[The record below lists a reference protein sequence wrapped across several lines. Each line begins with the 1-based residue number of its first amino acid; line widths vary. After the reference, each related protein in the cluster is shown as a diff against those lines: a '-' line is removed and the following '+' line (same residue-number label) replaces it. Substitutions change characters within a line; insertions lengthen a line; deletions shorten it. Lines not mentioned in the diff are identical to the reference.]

1 MPRTFLSDREHDTGP
16 PSPPPPPRRPPP
28 PPPPSPPPPPTPP
41 PTRLAPPPLP
51 KFHPSYLPPGLHHV
65 TTKAANPKKRKGKG
79 EARRIQP
86 LPCRTVPARVPSF
99 VPGPASPRLV
109 YPANTPSSPRE
120 QQPGGLGDGTGVC
133 CYLKQYSSAPSLAP
147 WSPADPVCWA
157 VKPGLPL
164 RPRALPLGG
173 SRGPRTPDSGGSKGW
188 GSTCSAD
195 LTTGALWS
203 RTVRLR
209 WGGGGSERWRK

>member
-16 PSPPPPPRRPPP
+16 PPSSFVPAG
-28 PPPPSPPPPPTPP
+28 PPSSSVPPSTQ
-41 PTRLAPPPLP
+41 
-51 KFHPSYLPPGLHHV
+51 FHPSYLPPGLHHV
-65 TTKAANPKKRKGKG
+65 PTKAANPKKRKGKG

-109 YPANTPSSPRE
+109 SPANTPSSPRE

-147 WSPADPVCWA
+147 WSPADPVC
-157 VKPGLPL
+157 
-164 RPRALPLGG
+164 
-173 SRGPRTPDSGGSKGW
+173 
-188 GSTCSAD
+188 
-195 LTTGALWS
+195 
-203 RTVRLR
+203 
-209 WGGGGSERWRK
+209 